1 MAHYARVQGSIVVD
15 VHAVNNAVIT
25 NPDGVEVEA
34 LGQAF
39 LSELWGG
46 DPIDFVQCSY
56 NGTFRGAYPGVG
68 YTWNG
73 TVFAP
78 PVVPEPEP
86 ELAP

>member
-1 MAHYARVQGSIVVD
+1 MAHFARVQGGIVID

-25 NPDGVEVEA
+25 NAEGVEVEA

-46 DPIDFVQCSY
+46 DPVDYVQCSY

-68 YTWNG
+68 YTFDG
-73 TVFAP
+73 VDFIPPAAP
-78 PVVPEPEP
+78 EVTP
-86 ELAP
+86 